1 MTDVHGTRTV
11 MLAITETS
19 PLDKLW
25 QSLVEQVAGASAE
38 VVTVF
43 VSDDTWY
50 RVASLPFAVEISRI
64 SGARVAFTRRR
75 AEQLGEDAAGRAR
88 QRLEQLAAEAGL
100 GLVFE
105 MLTATE
111 TGRLQQLAEVERDL
125 LIAPSALKGL
135 PLLSELAGRHRQVLL
150 VEVDEQPEAR

>member
-1 MTDVHGTRTV
+1 MTDANDIRRI
-11 MLAITETS
+11 MLAVTETS

-25 QSLVEQVAGASAE
+25 QLLVEQVAGAQAE

-50 RVASLPFAVEISRI
+50 RVASLPFSVEISRI

-100 GLVFE
+100 ALVFE
-105 MLTATE
+105 MLTTTE
-111 TGRLQQLAEVERDL
+111 TGRLQKLAALERDL

-135 PLLSELAGRHRQVLL
+135 PVLSELAGRHRRVLL
-150 VEVDEQPEAR
+150 VEVDDQSP

>member
-1 MTDVHGTRTV
+1 MTDADNIRRI
-11 MLAITETS
+11 MLAVTETS

-25 QSLVEQVAGASAE
+25 QSLVEQLAGARAE

-64 SGARVAFTRRR
+64 SGTRVAFTRQR
-75 AEQLGEDAAGRAR
+75 AEQLGQDAAGRAR

-100 GLVFE
+100 GMVFE
-105 MLTATE
+105 MLKINETA
-111 TGRLQQLAEVERDL
+111 RLQQLAEVERDL
-125 LIAPSALKGL
+125 LIAPSVLKGL
-135 PLLSELAGRHRQVLL
+135 PLFSALAGRHRQVLL
-150 VEVDEQPEAR
+150 VEVDDEAK

>member
-1 MTDVHGTRTV
+1 MTDVDNIRRI
-11 MLAITETS
+11 MLAVTEAS

-25 QSLVEQVAGASAE
+25 QSLVEQVAGAQAE

-43 VSDDTWY
+43 VTDDTWH

-64 SGARVAFTRRR
+64 SGARAAFTRRR

-100 GLVFE
+100 RLVFE
-105 MLTATE
+105 IMTTTE
-111 TGRLQQLAEVERDL
+111 TGQIQKLVEIKRDL
-125 LIAPSALKGL
+125 LIAPSVLEEL
-135 PLLSELAGRHRQVLL
+135 PLFTKLAGGPGKVLL
-150 VEVDEQPEAR
+150 VEVDDQPA

>member
-1 MTDVHGTRTV
+1 MTDDHNIRRI
-11 MLAITETS
+11 MLAVTEAS

-25 QSLVEQVAGASAE
+25 QSLVEQVAGAQAE

-64 SGARVAFTRRR
+64 SGARAAFTRRR
-75 AEQLGEDAAGRAR
+75 AEQLGEDAAGRTR
-88 QRLEQLAAEAGL
+88 QRLEQLAAETGL
-100 GLVFE
+100 QLVFE
-105 MLTATE
+105 MLTTTE
-111 TGRLQQLAEVERDL
+111 TGQIQRLVEIERDL

-135 PLLSELAGRHRQVLL
+135 PLFAELAGGHGKVLL
-150 VEVDEQPEAR
+150 VEVDDQPA

>member
-1 MTDVHGTRTV
+1 MTDVGKIRRI
-11 MLAITETS
+11 MLAVTETS

-25 QSLVEQVAGASAE
+25 QSLVEQVAGTPAE

-43 VSDDTWY
+43 MGDDTWY

-75 AEQLGEDAAGRAR
+75 AEQLGEDAAGRMR

-100 GLVFE
+100 RLVFE
-105 MLTATE
+105 MLTTTE
-111 TGRLQQLAEVERDL
+111 VARVRQLAELERDL

-135 PLLSELAGRHRQVLL
+135 PLLAELTGGHRQVLL
-150 VEVDEQPEAR
+150 VEVDEQPAP